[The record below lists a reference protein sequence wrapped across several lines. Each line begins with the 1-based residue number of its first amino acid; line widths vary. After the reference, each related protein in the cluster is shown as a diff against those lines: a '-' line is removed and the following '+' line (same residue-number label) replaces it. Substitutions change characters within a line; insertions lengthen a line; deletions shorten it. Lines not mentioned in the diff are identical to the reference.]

1 MVKNISQGD
10 YVLDIDY
17 ESLLG
22 KDWADVLRENLINTE
37 YMKNLM
43 IFLNE
48 SYKKGGIYPS
58 KSNVFKALESVDFAD
73 VRVVMIGREPY
84 NDGNATGIPLANYDK
99 YGKRFSD
106 ELLKYFKGIETS
118 IYDGIKLYQNPE
130 LDELSPQGVLFLDA
144 ALTSTGTKLE
154 HLVYW
159 RNFIR
164 QVIISIQE
172 WIPDVVFVFMGE
184 EAKYFA
190 QYVENPNYKLFCEHP
205 YESVQLKKPWD
216 GEVLNEVNIVLKTMN
231 NDDNPIVW

>member
-1 MVKNISQGD
+1 MVKNISPPE

-17 ESLLG
+17 DRLLG
-22 KDWADVLRENLINTE
+22 SDWASVLRDNLIKTD
-37 YMKNLM
+37 YMRNLM

-58 KSNVFKALESVDFAD
+58 KSNIFKAIESVEFAD
-73 VRVVMIGREPY
+73 LRVVIIGREPY
-84 NDGNATGIPLANYDK
+84 NDGNATGIPLANFDK

-106 ELLKYFKGIETS
+106 ELIKYHKGIETFV
-118 IYDGIKLYQNPE
+118 YDGFKMYQNPE
-130 LDELSPQGVLFLDA
+130 LEELSQQGVLFLDA
-144 ALTSTGTKLE
+144 ALTSTGNKLE

-164 QVIISIQE
+164 QVILSIQE

-184 EAKYFA
+184 E
-190 QYVENPNYKLFCEHP
+190 HP

-216 GEVLNEVNIVLKTMN
+216 AEVLNEVNIVLKTMN
-231 NDDNPIVW
+231 NDESPIVW

>member
-1 MVKNISQGD
+1 MVKNISPPE

-17 ESLLG
+17 DRLLG
-22 KDWADVLRENLINTE
+22 SDWASVLRDNLIKTD
-37 YMKNLM
+37 YMRNLM

-58 KSNVFKALESVDFAD
+58 KSNIFKAIESVEFAD
-73 VRVVMIGREPY
+73 LRVVIIGREPY
-84 NDGNATGIPLANYDK
+84 NDGNATGIPLANFDK

-106 ELLKYFKGIETS
+106 ELIKYHKGIETFV
-118 IYDGIKLYQNPE
+118 YDGFKMYQNPE
-130 LDELSPQGVLFLDA
+130 LEELSQQGVLFLDA
-144 ALTSTGTKLE
+144 ALTSTGNKLE

-164 QVIISIQE
+164 QVILSIQE

-190 QYVENPNYKLFCEHP
+190 QYVKNPNYKLFCEHP

-216 GEVLNEVNIVLKTMN
+216 AEVLNEVNIVLKTMN
-231 NDDNPIVW
+231 NDESPIVW